1 MFGFLEVV
9 FGMSDEVK
17 IMMVLL
23 CELLNDGVVGGV
35 GVIDVGGVRV
45 DDVLGDG
52 AFDLGEGH
60 RGMIFEAGRAIGII
74 D

>member
-23 CELLNDGVVGGV
+23 CELLNDGVVGGI
-35 GVIDVGGVRV
+35 GVIDVGGVAI
-45 DDVLGDG
+45 DELLDDG

-60 RGMIFEAGRAIGII
+60 GAMIGAAG
-74 D
+74 

>member
-23 CELLNDGVVGGV
+23 CELLNDGVVGSV
-35 GVIDVGGVRV
+35 GVIDVSCVGFYELL
-45 DDVLGDG
+45 DDG

-60 RGMIFEAGRAIGII
+60 GAMIGKAG
-74 D
+74 

>member
-9 FGMSDEVK
+9 FGMSDEVE
-17 IMMVLL
+17 IVMVWL

-35 GVIDVGGVRV
+35 GVIDVGGVAI
-45 DDVLGDG
+45 DELLEDG

-60 RGMIFEAGRAIGII
+60 GAMIGAAG
-74 D
+74 